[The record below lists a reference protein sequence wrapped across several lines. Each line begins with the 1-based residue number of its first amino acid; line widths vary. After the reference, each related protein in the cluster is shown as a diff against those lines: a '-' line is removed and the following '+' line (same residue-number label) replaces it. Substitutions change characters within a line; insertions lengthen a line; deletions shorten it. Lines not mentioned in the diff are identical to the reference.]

1 MPALANPRHEAFAQA
16 IFAGL
21 TGRTRIERAQST
33 AYLEAYPSCSPGPAA
48 WTNASRLL
56 RRAKVWERIG
66 ELQAEANKRLEP
78 KLDLSRERIGRRLDL
93 ASKLAERQE
102 NAANIVAAEL
112 GIAKVFHRIS
122 DAPNASEIDFD
133 AARSMTDIGRKLL
146 QPKRTPRALAR
157 ALPSLVRAR
166 ISSRSNSAKPARIVT
181 IRRPCALVVSA
192 QASCS
197 DLKPAPRL
205 AMSSRILSK
214 SRVERAKRS
223 SRVTISTSPMSRRLS
238 TLASPG
244 RLLRAPLIFSA

>member
-112 GIAKVFHRIS
+112 GIAKVFHPI
-122 DAPNASEIDFD
+122 DAPDPNHIDFKS
-133 AARSMTDIGRKLL
+133 AQSMQDIGRKLL
-146 QPKRTPRALAR
+146 QSVGFKEPDDVSIAAAIEANDTFIDRLKA
-157 ALPSLVRAR
+157 
-166 ISSRSNSAKPARIVT
+166 ISEA
-181 IRRPCALVVSA
+181 A
-192 QASCS
+192 QGH
-197 DLKPAPRL
+197 
-205 AMSSRILSK
+205 
-214 SRVERAKRS
+214 
-223 SRVTISTSPMSRRLS
+223 
-238 TLASPG
+238 TLDQDD
-244 RLLRAPLIFSA
+244 

>member
-146 QPKRTPRALAR
+146 Q
-157 ALPSLVRAR
+157 SVGF
-166 ISSRSNSAKPARIVT
+166 
-181 IRRPCALVVSA
+181 
-192 QASCS
+192 
-197 DLKPAPRL
+197 
-205 AMSSRILSK
+205 
-214 SRVERAKRS
+214 
-223 SRVTISTSPMSRRLS
+223 
-238 TLASPG
+238 ASPDDPSIQAAVEANDTFIDRLKAISEAAQG
-244 RLLRAPLIFSA
+244 RTLDQDD

>member
-112 GIAKVFHRIS
+112 GIAKVFHPI
-122 DAPNASEIDFD
+122 DAPDPNHIDFKS
-133 AARSMTDIGRKLL
+133 AQSMQDIGRKLL
-146 QPKRTPRALAR
+146 QSVGFKEPDDVSIAAAVEANDTFIDRLKA
-157 ALPSLVRAR
+157 
-166 ISSRSNSAKPARIVT
+166 ISEA
-181 IRRPCALVVSA
+181 A
-192 QASCS
+192 QGH
-197 DLKPAPRL
+197 
-205 AMSSRILSK
+205 
-214 SRVERAKRS
+214 
-223 SRVTISTSPMSRRLS
+223 
-238 TLASPG
+238 TLDQE
-244 RLLRAPLIFSA
+244 